1 MYTEHIWSINA
12 FLWKTKLLPDIT
24 VGVTMHSKC
33 ALFEGTMYSKSTAQ
47 LR

>member
-1 MYTEHIWSINA
+1 MEIQV
-12 FLWKTKLLPDIT
+12 LEDIT

-33 ALFEGTMYSKSTAQ
+33 ALFEGTMYSKSTAH